1 MIVIKGLIGLI
12 LIASAIG
19 ILYGLGKLGIKF
31 SQDFDE
37 DYNPEFIDIIMHGF
51 LVIMVLAL
59 CFVGLVIAF
68 SIGNSIFNYFFK

>member
-19 ILYGLGKLGIKF
+19 ILYGLGKINIRL
-31 SQDFDE
+31 SQEFDE
-37 DYNPEFIDIIMHGF
+37 DDNPEFIDIIMHGF

-59 CFVGLVIAF
+59 CFVVILLAF